1 VSLDGLIRA
10 VASTAAESDVLGRQF
25 AIELASV
32 LRSLE
37 RRLRPLVKD
46 AAEGSRTRIIQA
58 GIANRTRKA
67 LEDSLVQSGYSRLA
81 ETVYGARLDALVE
94 HVLATRRLANQ
105 AAKLSGAFEQRI
117 QAIKY
122 LHETDLLDEGD
133 TISRLLWQAVTRGVF
148 NAQPVD
154 GILADLY
161 DVVDASESQIR
172 TLYDTSVSIFARQVE
187 ALQASAD
194 PDTPFVYMG
203 PADKKTRPFC
213 REHVGKV
220 YTRAEINELDN
231 GQIDNVF
238 LTCGGFNCRHM
249 LVEVSQFSE
258 LADYVG
264 TDRRVPEI
272 AMQLQEAA

>member
-133 TISRLLWQAVTRGVF
+133 AISRLLWQAVTRGVF

-194 PDTPFVYMG
+194 PETPFVYMG

-213 REHVGKV
+213 KQHVGKV
-220 YTRAEINELDN
+220 YTRAEIDDTR
-231 GQIDNVF
+231 QRPDRQRVP
-238 LTCGGFNCRHM
+238 
-249 LVEVSQFSE
+249 
-258 LADYVG
+258 
-264 TDRRVPEI
+264 DRRRI
-272 AMQLQEAA
+272 